1 MHQYDE
7 WLLLHDN
14 ASSYT
19 SVVVSSFLVRK
30 SITATDHRFS
40 LSNLC
45 MYVAM
50 ERTRFEDAKL
60 NNSIVYI
67 VYALNSE
74 Q

>member
-19 SVVVSSFLVRK
+19 SMVVSSFLVRK
-30 SITATDHRFS
+30 SITAIEHRFP

-45 MYVAM
+45 INVIM

-67 VYALNSE
+67 VYTLNSE